1 VKNHS
6 RSCFLPRCPR
16 PPIETVFGELTT
28 HFPDPKAPRMSVMG
42 KIARERHALVD
53 CATPRTEF
61 ACTMTPL
68 AEVMQPFRSRQLGRH
83 VNSKQTGSAG
93 RSGLLGVP
101 LESFASGGGVRGA
114 PARFGFRGSDRV
126 PTAGEFK

>member
-83 VNSKQTGSAG
+83 VNSKQPGSAG

-101 LESFASGGGVRGA
+101 LESFASGGGGTRGPSEVRFSRIGQS
-114 PARFGFRGSDRV
+114 PNGGRI
-126 PTAGEFK
+126 